1 MFGFERESQRH
12 QLESATEVVLHAA
25 QTSGP
30 WLSQG
35 RINDVAAL
43 AARMASRPGTLSLSV
58 FDSERRLAASGGES
72 ASHLP
77 RQLAVRAL
85 STGRVESAR
94 AGDGRL
100 VVAAPIRTD
109 TAHGMA
115 SHGAVAVEISRDG
128 FRYDAVQALA
138 PFFVF
143 LAALFLAALP
153 VTVLLVRRALAPL
166 EALTSFAEKVSETR
180 DAAPLKLRSGDEFET
195 LANAFNHMIARLKA
209 SMHKA
214 HAVAFVDPTTQLPNQ
229 ERFHREVD
237 FYILQ
242 ALKRREIGAVL
253 VVELRRL
260 TGFSQTLDRGTASDL
275 IRRAGERVAAAAQ
288 LVNQRMKRSGEQQ
301 RTVLAARLGAS
312 DFAVLATNVGA
323 PEDAVRF
330 AQQLN
335 AALNQPFEWRGHKLS
350 LLAACGVALAPRD
363 GASSDAVVRRARMA
377 LNAARGMP
385 AQLKVFTQSLDRE
398 AVARLSLERD
408 MRDGL
413 ERNEFRAYF
422 QPKINLANGKIEGAE
437 ALARW
442 VRPDRTIVSP
452 ARFIP
457 VAEESG
463 LIAPLSEAIM
473 REACWKAAAWAR
485 AGAPAKVAVNV
496 SSLQFRD
503 ERFAERVL
511 QIVQHAGLAPDHLEL
526 EITESIAIEDPE
538 RALRAIEPLRQAGV
552 KLAIDD
558 FGCGHS
564 SLAAL
569 SKLPFDIIKID
580 QQFIRDLLLGE
591 THAAA
596 IVEMIL
602 ALARTLGLEIVAE
615 GVERPEQA
623 EFVASRG
630 CQWGQGF
637 YYGAAMPA
645 AEFIALLVR
654 QKGQL
659 DGASEAPRGG
669 ENSGDAAAA

>member
-1 MFGFERESQRH
+1 
-12 QLESATEVVLHAA
+12 
-25 QTSGP
+25 
-30 WLSQG
+30 
-35 RINDVAAL
+35 
-43 AARMASRPGTLSLSV
+43 
-58 FDSERRLAASGGES
+58 
-72 ASHLP
+72 
-77 RQLAVRAL
+77 
-85 STGRVESAR
+85 
-94 AGDGRL
+94 
-100 VVAAPIRTD
+100 
-109 TAHGMA
+109 
-115 SHGAVAVEISRDG
+115 VEISRDG

-138 PFFVF
+138 PFFMF

-166 EALTSFAEKVSETR
+166 DTLTSFAEKVSETR
-180 DAAPLKLRSGDEFET
+180 DAEPLKLRSGDEFET

-214 HAVAFVDPTTQLPNQ
+214 HEVAFVDPTTQLPNQ

-242 ALKRREIGAVL
+242 ALKRRELGAVL

-260 TGFSQTLDRGTASDL
+260 TGFAQTLDRGTAGDL
-275 IRRAGERVAAAAQ
+275 MRRAGERVAAAAQ
-288 LVNQRMKRSGEQQ
+288 MVNQKMQRGGDQQ
-301 RTVLAARLGAS
+301 RNVITARLGAS

-335 AALNQPFEWRGHKLS
+335 VALNQPFEWRGHKLS

-377 LNAARGMP
+377 LNAARGVP

-398 AVARLSLERD
+398 AVARLALERD

-422 QPKINLANGKIEGAE
+422 QPKINLANGRIEGAE

-463 LIAPLSEAIM
+463 LIAPLSEAIL

-511 QIVQHAGLAPDHLEL
+511 QIVQHAGLAPSNLEL

-538 RALRAIEPLRQAGV
+538 RALRAIEPLRQSGI

-580 QQFIRDLLLGE
+580 QQFLRALLRGE
-591 THAAA
+591 SHAAA

-615 GVERPEQA
+615 GVEQREQA
-623 EFVASRG
+623 EFVAARG

-645 AEFIALLVR
+645 ADFIDLLMQQKNRQSEEAGALSGSAG
-654 QKGQL
+654 KG
-659 DGASEAPRGG
+659 
-669 ENSGDAAAA
+669 GDAAAA

>member
-1 MFGFERESQRH
+1 
-12 QLESATEVVLHAA
+12 
-25 QTSGP
+25 
-30 WLSQG
+30 
-35 RINDVAAL
+35 
-43 AARMASRPGTLSLSV
+43 
-58 FDSERRLAASGGES
+58 
-72 ASHLP
+72 
-77 RQLAVRAL
+77 
-85 STGRVESAR
+85 
-94 AGDGRL
+94 
-100 VVAAPIRTD
+100 
-109 TAHGMA
+109 
-115 SHGAVAVEISRDG
+115 
-128 FRYDAVQALA
+128 
-138 PFFVF
+138 
-143 LAALFLAALP
+143 
-153 VTVLLVRRALAPL
+153 
-166 EALTSFAEKVSETR
+166 
-180 DAAPLKLRSGDEFET
+180 
-195 LANAFNHMIARLKA
+195 
-209 SMHKA
+209 
-214 HAVAFVDPTTQLPNQ
+214 
-229 ERFHREVD
+229 
-237 FYILQ
+237 
-242 ALKRREIGAVL
+242 LKRRELGAVL

-260 TGFSQTLDRGTASDL
+260 TGFAQTLDRGTAGDL
-275 IRRAGERVAAAAQ
+275 MRRAGERVAAAAQ
-288 LVNQRMKRSGEQQ
+288 MVNQKMQRGGDQQ
-301 RTVLAARLGAS
+301 RNVITARLGAS

-377 LNAARGMP
+377 LNAARGVP

-398 AVARLSLERD
+398 AVARLALERD

-422 QPKINLANGKIEGAE
+422 QPKINLANGRIEGAE

-442 VRPDRTIVSP
+442 VRPHRTIVSP

-463 LIAPLSEAIM
+463 LIAPLSEAIL

-511 QIVQHAGLAPDHLEL
+511 QIVQHAGLAPSNLEL
-526 EITESIAIEDPE
+526 VITESIAIEDPE
-538 RALRAIEPLRQAGV
+538 RALRAIEPLRQSGI

-580 QQFIRDLLLGE
+580 QQFLRALLRGE
-591 THAAA
+591 SHAAA

-615 GVERPEQA
+615 GVEQREQA
-623 EFVASRG
+623 EFVAARG

-645 AEFIALLVR
+645 ADFIDLLMQQKNRQSEEAGALSGSAG
-654 QKGQL
+654 KG
-659 DGASEAPRGG
+659 
-669 ENSGDAAAA
+669 GDAAAA